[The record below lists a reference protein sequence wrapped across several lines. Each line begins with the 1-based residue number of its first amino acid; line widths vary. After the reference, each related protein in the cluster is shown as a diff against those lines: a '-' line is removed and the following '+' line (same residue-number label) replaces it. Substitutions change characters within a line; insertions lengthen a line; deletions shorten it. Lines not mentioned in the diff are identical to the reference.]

1 MERMEDVVKGEM
13 IMQFR
18 DLKHQYQVLKEDIDK
33 AMSEVVA
40 DCNFISGK
48 QVKDLEKSLADYV
61 GVKHCVACAN
71 GTDALSLAMM
81 VWRIGPGDAVFVPD
95 FTFFS
100 T

>member
-48 QVKDLEKSLADYV
+48 QVKDLEK
-61 GVKHCVACAN
+61 
-71 GTDALSLAMM
+71 
-81 VWRIGPGDAVFVPD
+81 
-95 FTFFS
+95 
-100 T
+100 